1 MSLLKGL
8 FNRKERK
15 QRKIEQAEVGGLTP
29 DEDTLDEDTQGED
42 ILDEETTDKE
52 KDYEEEKYFWQEE
65 LDSIQSPLDEDG
77 EYEIVEREIL
87 PEKMI
92 CPDCGGITLE
102 GLDFC
107 DKCGGEL
114 RN

>member
-1 MSLLKGL
+1 MSLQNRL
-8 FNRKERK
+8 FDRLFHKKEVQDNESK
-15 QRKIEQAEVGGLTP
+15 SM
-29 DEDTLDEDTQGED
+29 DTLPNE
-42 ILDEETTDKE
+42 DEEERT
-52 KDYEEEKYFWQEE
+52 EE
-65 LDSIQSPLDEDG
+65 

-87 PEKMI
+87 PTKII

-114 RN
+114 H